1 MTIVDIR
8 LCDVLSQKAFLKNHF
23 TMFLDMLCYDL
34 CVIECLFQSLPR
46 YANEHGLPVLNN
58 VCLPRLVA
66 TKTIIDELTPK
77 EGSYHVDLEDS
88 QSLASFY

>member
-1 MTIVDIR
+1 
-8 LCDVLSQKAFLKNHF
+8 
-23 TMFLDMLCYDL
+23 MLCYDL

-88 QSLASFY
+88 RSLASVY